1 MILKYKKVK
10 LYFVKVDK
18 LIMSLKASLLK
29 ENDIQKKT
37 LLKEVKSILAH
48 IDERIKISY
57 DSGSRETISISVPI
71 HFDIPY
77 MTNKDAQREIY
88 YLIIKD
94 LKKREFNVKI
104 KLNANNTIFYV
115 SWNTDDDK
123 KVIEYKNTI
132 LAEHTII

>member
-1 MILKYKKVK
+1 
-10 LYFVKVDK
+10 
-18 LIMSLKASLLK
+18 MSLKASALK

-48 IDERIKISY
+48 IDERIKISF
-57 DSGSRETISISVPI
+57 DSGSRETVPVSVPI

-77 MTNKDAQREIY
+77 MANKDAQREIY
-88 YLIIKD
+88 YLVIKD

-104 KLNANNTIFYV
+104 KLNEINTIFYV
-115 SWNTDDDK
+115 SWNTEDDK